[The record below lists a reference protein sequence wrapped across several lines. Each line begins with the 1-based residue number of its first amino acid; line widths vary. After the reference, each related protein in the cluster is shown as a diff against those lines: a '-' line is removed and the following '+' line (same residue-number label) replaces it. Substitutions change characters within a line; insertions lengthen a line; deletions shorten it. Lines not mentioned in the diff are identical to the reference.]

1 MPPLSPTSHTLSP
14 VTHRTDALLLKL
26 SLLVGREVFYAAL
39 WGSALMS
46 PSVRLPASLF
56 VVGHISRAVPPR
68 EQKYMLGTDHQLT
81 VGTYAWTPRD
91 RGSDG
96 GGTVPA
102 VLGGLCRAK

>member
-1 MPPLSPTSHTLSP
+1 M
-14 VTHRTDALLLKL
+14 
-26 SLLVGREVFYAAL
+26 GREVFYAAL

-81 VGTYAWTPRD
+81 VGACACAWTPRD
-91 RGSDG
+91 RGSE
-96 GGTVPA
+96 
-102 VLGGLCRAK
+102 GLEQYQLYSGHCAEPSDWTWSLNHALLTGVSAQAPRFCE